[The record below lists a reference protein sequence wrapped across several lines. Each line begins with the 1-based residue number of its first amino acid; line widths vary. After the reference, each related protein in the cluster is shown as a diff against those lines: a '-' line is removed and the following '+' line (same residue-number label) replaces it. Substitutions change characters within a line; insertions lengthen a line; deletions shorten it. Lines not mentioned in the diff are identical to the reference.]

1 MQFSKMFVLN
11 MGMLITIAYLASV
24 FYKYVVIRASSRV
37 KQICSLFVLIFAG
50 WISTVF
56 GFQLNDEVVFDLRF
70 VPLIVA
76 VLTYRQPYSV
86 IIVGVGIGLTR
97 LTFGINDATVAA
109 LINMSILGVLCA
121 GLNIWMRRSDYRL
134 IVKGVIVILIVNVV
148 NSVNIAIVGVI
159 PATYFFSHIMP
170 YTLPVGILL
179 SLIFSFIL
187 RDFQNEQNRI
197 LLIQSTNR
205 LLSVQKEELQKAQ
218 IVLEDRAKQLS
229 IASQYKSEFLA
240 NMSHELRTPLN
251 SVINFA
257 QMIGE
262 NGDTIEQEDVVRFA
276 TMIEHS
282 GQELLTLINDILDL
296 SKVEAGRLDIV
307 LEDISIAQLTEDAMN
322 HFQLVAEKKGV
333 ELQLVKKPGLP
344 ETLWSD
350 PQRVQQILR
359 NLMSNAIKFTHR
371 GKVTL
376 TVSTKQ
382 MKKSGILNQWI
393 VFSVQDTG
401 IGIAE
406 DKHQSIF
413 EAFQQADGSITR
425 KFGGTGLGLSISRDL
440 ARLLDGS
447 IELKSAEGKGSTF
460 SLYLP
465 LNREKMS

>member
-11 MGMLITIAYLASV
+11 MGMLITIAYLACV
-24 FYKYVVIRASSRV
+24 FYKYIVIRASSRV
-37 KQICSLFVLIFAG
+37 KQISSLLVLIFAG

-134 IVKGVIVILIVNVV
+134 IVRGIIVILIVNVV

-179 SLIFSFIL
+179 SLIFAFIL

-257 QMIGE
+257 QMISE
-262 NGDTIEQEDVVRFA
+262 NGDTMEQEDVARFA

-333 ELQLVKKPGLP
+333 ELQLIKKPGLP

-359 NLMSNAIKFTHR
+359 NLMSNAIKFTHQ

-382 MKKSGILNQWI
+382 IKKSGILSQWI
-393 VFSVQDTG
+393 VFSVRDTG

-447 IELKSAEGKGSTF
+447 IELESAEGKGSTF
-460 SLYLP
+460 YLYLP

>member
-1 MQFSKMFVLN
+1 MQFLKMFVLN

-24 FYKYVVIRASSRV
+24 FYKYIVIRASSRM
-37 KQICSLFVLIFAG
+37 KQIGSVLVLIFAG

-56 GFQLNDEVVFDLRF
+56 GFQLTDEVVFDLRY

-86 IIVGVGIGLTR
+86 IIVGVGIGLSR
-97 LTFGINDATVAA
+97 LTFGITDATVAA
-109 LINMSILGVLCA
+109 VINMTLLGVICA
-121 GLNIWMRRSDYRL
+121 GLNIWMRRSDFRL
-134 IVKGVIVILIVNVV
+134 ITKGVLVVIIVNVV
-148 NSVNIAIVGVI
+148 NSVGIAIFGVI

-170 YTLPVGILL
+170 YTLPAGILL
-179 SLIFSFIL
+179 SLMFAFIL

-218 IVLEDRAKQLS
+218 IVLEDRAKQLM

-257 QMIGE
+257 QMISE
-262 NGDTIEQEDVVRFA
+262 NADTMDPEDIVRFA
-276 TMIEHS
+276 TMIDHS

-307 LEDISIAQLTEDAMN
+307 LEDISVAQLTEDAMS
-322 HFQLVAEKKGV
+322 HFQLVAEKKGIQ
-333 ELQLVKKPGLP
+333 LQMDKKPGLP
-344 ETLWSD
+344 DTLWSD

-376 TVSTKQ
+376 IVSTKQ
-382 MKKSGILNQWI
+382 MKNAGIQNRWL

-401 IGIAE
+401 IGISE
-406 DKHQSIF
+406 DKHHSIF
-413 EAFQQADGSITR
+413 EAFQQADGSISR

-440 ARLLDGS
+440 ARLLGGS
-447 IELKSAEGKGSTF
+447 IELESVEGKGSTF
-460 SLYLP
+460 HLYLP

>member
-24 FYKYVVIRASSRV
+24 FYKYVVIRTSSRV
-37 KQICSLFVLIFAG
+37 KQISSVLVLIFAG

-56 GFQLNDEVVFDLRF
+56 GFQLTDEVVFDLRY

-86 IIVGVGIGLTR
+86 IIVGIGIGLSR
-97 LTFGINDATVAA
+97 LTFGITDATLAA
-109 LINMSILGVLCA
+109 VLNMSILGVICA
-121 GLNIWMRRSDYRL
+121 GLNIWMRRSNYRL
-134 IVKGVIVILIVNVV
+134 IIKGILVTVIVNVV

-170 YTLPVGILL
+170 YTLPTGILL
-179 SLIFSFIL
+179 SLIFAFIL

-218 IVLEDRAKQLS
+218 IVLEDRAKQLM

-257 QMIGE
+257 QMISE
-262 NGDTIEQEDVVRFA
+262 NADTMDQEDIIRFA
-276 TMIEHS
+276 NMIDHS

-307 LEDISIAQLTEDAMN
+307 LEDISVAQLTEDAMS
-322 HFQLVAEKKGV
+322 HFQLVAEKKGI
-333 ELQLVKKPGLP
+333 QLVLDKKQGLP

-382 MKKSGILNQWI
+382 IKNAGIQNRWLI
-393 VFSVQDTG
+393 FSVQDTG
-401 IGIAE
+401 IGISE
-406 DKHQSIF
+406 DKHHSIF
-413 EAFQQADGSITR
+413 EAFQQADGSISR

-440 ARLLDGS
+440 ARLLGGS
-447 IELKSAEGKGSTF
+447 IELESAEGKGSTF
-460 SLYLP
+460 HLYLP
-465 LNREKMS
+465 LDREKMS

>member
-179 SLIFSFIL
+179 SLIFAFIL

-218 IVLEDRAKQLS
+218 IVLEDRAKQLM
-229 IASQYKSEFLA
+229 ITSQYKSEFLA

-257 QMIGE
+257 QMISE
-262 NGDTIEQEDVVRFA
+262 NGDTLEQEDVVRFA

-307 LEDISIAQLTEDAMN
+307 LEDISVAQLTEDAMN

-333 ELQLVKKPGLP
+333 QLQLDKKPGLP

-359 NLMSNAIKFTHR
+359 NLMSNAIKFTHQ

-382 MKKSGILNQWI
+382 MKKSGILSQWI

-413 EAFQQADGSITR
+413 EAFQQADGSISR

-460 SLYLP
+460 YLYLP

>member
-24 FYKYVVIRASSRV
+24 FYKYIIIRASSRV
-37 KQICSLFVLIFAG
+37 KQISSLFVLVLAG

-56 GFQLNDEVVFDLRF
+56 GFQLNDEVIFDLRF

-121 GLNIWMRRSDYRL
+121 GLNIWMRRSNYRL

-170 YTLPVGILL
+170 YTLPAGIML
-179 SLIFSFIL
+179 SLIFAFIL

-218 IVLEDRAKQLS
+218 IVLEDRAKQLM

-257 QMIGE
+257 QMISE
-262 NGDTIEQEDVVRFA
+262 NGDTLEQEDTIRFA
-276 TMIEHS
+276 TMIEQS

-307 LEDISIAQLTEDAMN
+307 LEDISVAQLTEDAMS

-333 ELQLVKKPGLP
+333 QLQLDKKPGLP

-359 NLMSNAIKFTHR
+359 NLISNAIKFTHQ

-382 MKKSGILNQWI
+382 MKKSGILSQWL

-401 IGIAE
+401 IGIAK

-413 EAFQQADGSITR
+413 EAFQQADGSISR

-447 IELKSAEGKGSTF
+447 IELESAEGKGSTF
-460 SLYLP
+460 YLYLP

>member
-24 FYKYVVIRASSRV
+24 FYKYIVIRISSRM
-37 KQICSLFVLIFAG
+37 KQISSVLVLIFAG

-56 GFQLNDEVVFDLRF
+56 GLQLTDEVIFDLRY

-86 IIVGVGIGLTR
+86 IIVGVGIGLSR
-97 LTFGINDATVAA
+97 LTFGITDATVAA
-109 LINMSILGVLCA
+109 VINMSLLGLICA
-121 GLNIWMRRSDYRL
+121 GLNIWMRRSNFRL
-134 IVKGVIVILIVNVV
+134 ISKGVLVILIVNVF
-148 NSVNIAIVGVI
+148 NSIGIAIFGVI

-170 YTLPVGILL
+170 YTLPTGIAL
-179 SLIFSFIL
+179 SLMFAFIL

-218 IVLEDRAKQLS
+218 IVLEDRAKQLM

-257 QMIGE
+257 QMISE
-262 NGDTIEQEDVVRFA
+262 NADTMDQEEIVRFS
-276 TMIEHS
+276 TMIDHS

-307 LEDISIAQLTEDAMN
+307 LEDISVAQLTEDAMS
-322 HFQLVAEKKGV
+322 HFQLVAEKKGI
-333 ELQLVKKPGLP
+333 ELQMDKKPGLP

-382 MKKSGILNQWI
+382 IKNASIQNRWL

-401 IGIAE
+401 IGISE
-406 DKHQSIF
+406 DKHHSIF
-413 EAFQQADGSITR
+413 EAFQQADGSISR

-440 ARLLDGS
+440 ARLLGGS
-447 IELKSAEGKGSTF
+447 IELESVEGKGSTF
-460 SLYLP
+460 HLYLP

>member
-24 FYKYVVIRASSRV
+24 FYKYIVIRASSRV
-37 KQICSLFVLIFAG
+37 KQISSLFVLIFAG

-76 VLTYRQPYSV
+76 ILTYRQPYSV

-97 LTFGINDATVAA
+97 LTFGINDATLAA

-148 NSVNIAIVGVI
+148 NSVNIAVFGVI

-179 SLIFSFIL
+179 SLIFAFIL

-262 NGDTIEQEDVVRFA
+262 NSDTMEQEDVVRFA

-333 ELQLVKKPGLP
+333 QLQLDKKPGLP

-359 NLMSNAIKFTHR
+359 NLMSNAIKFTHQ

-382 MKKSGILNQWI
+382 IKKSGILTQWI

-447 IELKSAEGKGSTF
+447 IELESAEGKGSTF
-460 SLYLP
+460 YLYLP

>member
-37 KQICSLFVLIFAG
+37 KQISSLFVLIFAG

-76 VLTYRQPYSV
+76 VLTYRQPYSA

-97 LTFGINDATVAA
+97 LTFGINEATLAA
-109 LINMSILGVLCA
+109 LINMSILGVVCA

-134 IVKGVIVILIVNVV
+134 IVKVVLVTVIVNVI
-148 NSVNIAIVGVI
+148 NSLNIAAFGVI
-159 PATYFFSHIMP
+159 PAAYFFSHIMP
-170 YTLPVGILL
+170 YTLPAGIVL
-179 SLIFSFIL
+179 SLIFAFIL

-205 LLSVQKEELQKAQ
+205 LLSIQKEELQKAK
-218 IVLEDRAKQLS
+218 IVLEDRAKQLM

-257 QMIGE
+257 QMISE
-262 NGDTIEQEDVVRFA
+262 NSDTMEPEDISRFAMMIEQ
-276 TMIEHS
+276 S
-282 GQELLTLINDILDL
+282 GQELLALINDILDL

-307 LEDISIAQLTEDAMN
+307 LEDISVAQLTEDAMN
-322 HFQLVAEKKGV
+322 HFQLVAEKKGIQ
-333 ELQLVKKPGLP
+333 LHLVKKPGLP

-359 NLMSNAIKFTHR
+359 NLMSNAIKFTHQ

-382 MKKSGILNQWI
+382 IKKSGIQSRWI

-401 IGIAE
+401 IGISK

-413 EAFQQADGSITR
+413 EAFQQADGSISR

-447 IELKSAEGKGSTF
+447 IELESTEGKGSTF
-460 SLYLP
+460 YLYLP

>member
-1 MQFSKMFVLN
+1 
-11 MGMLITIAYLASV
+11 
-24 FYKYVVIRASSRV
+24 
-37 KQICSLFVLIFAG
+37 
-50 WISTVF
+50 
-56 GFQLNDEVVFDLRF
+56 LRF

-134 IVKGVIVILIVNVV
+134 IVRGIIVILIVNVV

-179 SLIFSFIL
+179 SLIFAFIL

-257 QMIGE
+257 QMISE
-262 NGDTIEQEDVVRFA
+262 NGDTMEQEDVARFA

-322 HFQLVAEKKGV
+322 HFQLVA
-333 ELQLVKKPGLP
+333 
-344 ETLWSD
+344 
-350 PQRVQQILR
+350 
-359 NLMSNAIKFTHR
+359 
-371 GKVTL
+371 
-376 TVSTKQ
+376 
-382 MKKSGILNQWI
+382 
-393 VFSVQDTG
+393 
-401 IGIAE
+401 
-406 DKHQSIF
+406 
-413 EAFQQADGSITR
+413 
-425 KFGGTGLGLSISRDL
+425 
-440 ARLLDGS
+440 
-447 IELKSAEGKGSTF
+447 
-460 SLYLP
+460 
-465 LNREKMS
+465 

>member
-11 MGMLITIAYLASV
+11 MGMLITVAYLASV
-24 FYKYVVIRASSRV
+24 FYKYIVIRSSSKV
-37 KQICSLFVLIFAG
+37 KQVSSILVFIAAG

-56 GFQLNDEVVFDLRF
+56 GFQLTDEVIFDLRY

-76 VLTYRQPYSV
+76 VLSYRQPYSV

-97 LTFGINDATVAA
+97 LTFGITDATVAA
-109 LINMSILGVLCA
+109 VINMSVLGVLCA
-121 GLNIWMRRSDYRL
+121 SLNIWMRRSDYRL
-134 IVKGVIVILIVNVV
+134 IVKGVLVIVIVNVV
-148 NSVNIAIVGVI
+148 NSVNIAIFGVI

-170 YTLPVGILL
+170 YTLPAGILL
-179 SLIFSFIL
+179 SLIFAFIL

-205 LLSVQKEELQKAQ
+205 LLSVQKEELQRAQ
-218 IVLEDRAKQLS
+218 IVLEDRAKQLM

-257 QMIGE
+257 QMISE
-262 NGDTIEQEDVVRFA
+262 NSDTMEQEDIVRFA
-276 TMIEHS
+276 TMIDHS

-307 LEDISIAQLTEDAMN
+307 LEDISLTQLIEDAMS
-322 HFQLVAEKKGV
+322 HFQLVAEKKGI
-333 ELQLVKKPGLP
+333 QLLLDKKSGLP

-359 NLMSNAIKFTHR
+359 NLMSNAIKFTHQ

-382 MKKSGILNQWI
+382 TKKSGNQSRWI
-393 VFSVQDTG
+393 VFTVQDTG
-401 IGIAE
+401 IGISE
-406 DKHQSIF
+406 DKHHTIF
-413 EAFQQADGSITR
+413 EAFQQADGSISR

-440 ARLLDGS
+440 ARLLGGS
-447 IELKSAEGKGSTF
+447 IELESAEGKGSTF
-460 SLYLP
+460 CLYLP
-465 LNREKMS
+465 LNRGKMS

>member
-24 FYKYVVIRASSRV
+24 FYKYIVIRTSSRV
-37 KQICSLFVLIFAG
+37 KQISSVLLLIFAG

-56 GFQLNDEVVFDLRF
+56 GFQLTEEVVFDLRY

-86 IIVGVGIGLTR
+86 ILIGVGIGLSR
-97 LTFGINDATVAA
+97 LTFGITDATLAA
-109 LINMSILGVLCA
+109 VINMSMLGVICA
-121 GLNIWMRRSDYRL
+121 GLNIWMRRSNYRL
-134 IVKGVIVILIVNVV
+134 IIKGILVTLIVNVV
-148 NSVNIAIVGVI
+148 NSINIAIVGVI
-159 PATYFFSHIMP
+159 PAPYFFSHIMP
-170 YTLPVGILL
+170 YTLPTGIVL
-179 SLIFSFIL
+179 SLIFAFIL

-218 IVLEDRAKQLS
+218 IVLEDRAKQLM

-257 QMIGE
+257 QMISE
-262 NGDTIEQEDVVRFA
+262 NADTMDQEDIVRFA
-276 TMIEHS
+276 TMIDHS

-307 LEDISIAQLTEDAMN
+307 LEDISIAQLTEDVMS

-333 ELQLVKKPGLP
+333 ELVMERKKGVP

-359 NLMSNAIKFTHR
+359 NLMSNAIKFTPQ
-371 GKVTL
+371 GKVQL
-376 TVSTKQ
+376 TVSTEQSNKL
-382 MKKSGILNQWI
+382 SRPGRWL
-393 VFSVQDTG
+393 VFAVKDTG
-401 IGIAE
+401 IGISE
-406 DKHQSIF
+406 DQFESIF
-413 EAFQQADGSITR
+413 EAFQQADGSISR

-440 ARLLDGS
+440 ARLLDGNIQLES
-447 IELKSAEGKGSTF
+447 VEGKGSTF
-460 SLYLP
+460 RLYLP
-465 LNREKMS
+465 LNREKMG

>member
-24 FYKYVVIRASSRV
+24 FYKYIVIRASSRV
-37 KQICSLFVLIFAG
+37 KQISSLFVLIFAG

-134 IVKGVIVILIVNVV
+134 IVKGIIVILIVNVV

-179 SLIFSFIL
+179 SLIFAFIL

-257 QMIGE
+257 QMISE
-262 NGDTIEQEDVVRFA
+262 NGDTMEQEDVVRFA

-307 LEDISIAQLTEDAMN
+307 LEDISIAQLTEDAMT

-359 NLMSNAIKFTHR
+359 NLMSNAIKFTVK

-382 MKKSGILNQWI
+382 IKKSGILSQWI

-401 IGIAE
+401 IGIAK

-447 IELKSAEGKGSTF
+447 IELESAEGKGSTF
-460 SLYLP
+460 YLYLP

>member
-24 FYKYVVIRASSRV
+24 FYKYIVIRASSRV

-109 LINMSILGVLCA
+109 LINMSILGVVCA

-134 IVKGVIVILIVNVV
+134 IIKGVIVILIVNVV

-179 SLIFSFIL
+179 SLIFAFIL

-218 IVLEDRAKQLS
+218 IVLEDRAKQLM

-257 QMIGE
+257 QMISE
-262 NGDTIEQEDVVRFA
+262 NGDTMEQEDIVHFA

-307 LEDISIAQLTEDAMN
+307 LEDISVAQLTEDAMA

-333 ELQLVKKPGLP
+333 ELKLDKKPGLP

-359 NLMSNAIKFTHR
+359 NLMSNAIKFTHQ

-382 MKKSGILNQWI
+382 MKKSGILSQWI

-413 EAFQQADGSITR
+413 EAFQQADGSISR

-447 IELKSAEGKGSTF
+447 IELESAEGKGSTF
-460 SLYLP
+460 YLYLP

>member
-24 FYKYVVIRASSRV
+24 FYKYIVIRISSRM
-37 KQICSLFVLIFAG
+37 KQISSVFVLVFAG

-56 GFQLNDEVVFDLRF
+56 GFQLTDEVVFDLRY

-86 IIVGVGIGLTR
+86 IIVGVGIGLSR
-97 LTFGINDATVAA
+97 LTFGITDATVAA
-109 LINMSILGVLCA
+109 VINMSLLGLICA
-121 GLNIWMRRSDYRL
+121 GLNIWMRRSNFRL
-134 IVKGVIVILIVNVV
+134 ISKGILVILIVNVS
-148 NSVNIAIVGVI
+148 NSIGIAIFGVI

-170 YTLPVGILL
+170 YTLPTGIAL
-179 SLIFSFIL
+179 SLMFAFIL

-218 IVLEDRAKQLS
+218 IVLEDRAKQLM

-257 QMIGE
+257 QMISE
-262 NGDTIEQEDVVRFA
+262 NADTMDQEEIVRFS
-276 TMIEHS
+276 TMIDHS

-307 LEDISIAQLTEDAMN
+307 LEDISVAQLTEDAMN
-322 HFQLVAEKKGV
+322 HFQLVAEKKGI
-333 ELQLVKKPGLP
+333 QLHMNKKPGLP

-371 GKVTL
+371 GRVTL
-376 TVSTKQ
+376 TVNTKQ
-382 MKKSGILNQWI
+382 IKNAGIQNRWL

-401 IGIAE
+401 IGISE
-406 DKHQSIF
+406 DKHHSIF
-413 EAFQQADGSITR
+413 EAFQQADGSISR

-440 ARLLDGS
+440 ARLLGGS
-447 IELKSAEGKGSTF
+447 IELESVEGKGSTF
-460 SLYLP
+460 HLYLP

>member
-24 FYKYVVIRASSRV
+24 FYKYIVIRASSQV
-37 KQICSLFVLIFAG
+37 KQICSVLVLIFAG

-56 GFQLNDEVVFDLRF
+56 GFQLNDEVIFDLRY
-70 VPLIVA
+70 VPLIIA

-86 IIVGVGIGLTR
+86 MIIGVGIGLSR
-97 LTFGINDATVAA
+97 LTFGITDATIAA
-109 LINMSILGVLCA
+109 VINMCILGLLCA
-121 GLNIWMRRSDYRL
+121 GLNIWMRRSNHRL
-134 IVKGVIVILIVNVV
+134 IVKGIIVTLIVNVV
-148 NSVNIAIVGVI
+148 NSVSIAFVGVI
-159 PATYFFSHIMP
+159 PTAYFFSHIMP
-170 YTLPVGILL
+170 YTLPSGIVL
-179 SLIFSFIL
+179 SLIFAFIL

-218 IVLEDRAKQLS
+218 IVLEERARQLT

-257 QMIGE
+257 QMISE
-262 NGDTIEQEDVVRFA
+262 NADTMDQDEIVRFA
-276 TMIEHS
+276 GMIDQS
-282 GQELLTLINDILDL
+282 GQELLRLINDILDL

-307 LEDISIAQLTEDAMN
+307 LEDISLSQLIEDAMN
-322 HFQLVAEKKGV
+322 HFGLVADKKGI
-333 ELQLVKKPGLP
+333 ELVLEKQKGLP
-344 ETLWSD
+344 DTLWSD

-359 NLMSNAIKFTHR
+359 NLMSNAIKFTPK

-382 MKKSGILNQWI
+382 TKQADMVSQWL

-401 IGIAE
+401 IGIPE
-406 DKHQSIF
+406 DKHHSIF
-413 EAFQQADGSITR
+413 EAFQQADGSISR

-440 ARLLDGS
+440 ARLLGGS
-447 IELKSAEGKGSTF
+447 IELESAENKGSIF
-460 SLYLP
+460 RLRLP
-465 LNREKMS
+465 LTVKK

>member
-24 FYKYVVIRASSRV
+24 FYKYIVIRVSSQV
-37 KQICSLFVLIFAG
+37 KQISSLFVLIFAG

-134 IVKGVIVILIVNVV
+134 IVKGIIVILIVNVV

-170 YTLPVGILL
+170 YTLPVGIFL
-179 SLIFSFIL
+179 SLIFAFIL

-257 QMIGE
+257 QMISE
-262 NGDTIEQEDVVRFA
+262 NGDTMEQEDVVRFA
-276 TMIEHS
+276 KMIEHS

-307 LEDISIAQLTEDAMN
+307 LEDISIEQLTEDVMT
-322 HFQLVAEKKGV
+322 HFQLVAEKKKV

-359 NLMSNAIKFTHR
+359 NLMSNAIKFTHQ

-382 MKKSGILNQWI
+382 IKKSGILSQWI

-401 IGIAE
+401 IGIAK

-447 IELKSAEGKGSTF
+447 IELESAEGKGSTF
-460 SLYLP
+460 YLYLP